1 MILHCKI
8 GKRSS
13 IFMLKDVV
21 YSARD
26 KSADLCRNAP
36 GTEAGLPLGQNSSF
50 LAAVTEA
57 NVAPSKAWGLWAGDR
72 SLSPA
77 DGALTIGGYDPA
89 RVAGNFTTFPLGN
102 WTLQQPC
109 PLQVT
114 ISSIAYSQPN
124 GTSNLLTSENIVA
137 CIEPFQDHFTF
148 TPDVA
153 QNFETIT
160 GYNSTYAG
168 LTYPIDQAP
177 HGDLTVTL
185 SNNYTTVVPN
195 SEYVALMRGSDQLGH
210 YSITN
215 SSIVSTEI
223 AYNAQSD
230 PTTVQ
235 PILGGIYLTLNYLIV
250 DYESGQFHLAPAVQ
264 ANQPT
269 SSQAIK
275 AICTQTPTSSPTPP
289 SPPKSPSK
297 TGAIVG
303 GTVGGVAGLAIV
315 VGVLMLCYRRHRRH
329 QQHRMGEESTMAAS
343 DRVAQWSPSVQSPT
357 LSEKEAPSWPSE
369 LPLVRSPF
377 LRSPWHFTDNSA
389 TASPSLLQSTRCQ
402 GVRGWIWCLVR

>member
-1 MILHCKI
+1 M
-8 GKRSS
+8 
-13 IFMLKDVV
+13 
-21 YSARD
+21 
-26 KSADLCRNAP
+26 
-36 GTEAGLPLGQNSSF
+36 
-50 LAAVTEA
+50 TEA
-57 NVAPSKAWGLWAGDR
+57 NVAPSKAWGLWVGDR

-89 RVAGNFTTFPLGN
+89 RVAGTFTTFPLGN

-114 ISSIAYSQPN
+114 ISSIAYNQLN

-148 TPDVA
+148 TPDVVQKFA
-153 QNFETIT
+153 KIT
-160 GYNSTYAG
+160 GCNTSYAG
-168 LTYPIDQAP
+168 LTYPIGQAP
-177 HGDLTVTL
+177 DGDLTITL
-185 SNNYTTVVPN
+185 DNNYTTIIPN
-195 SEYVALMRGSDQLGH
+195 SEFVALKRGSDQLGH
-210 YSITN
+210 YAITN
-215 SSIVSTEI
+215 SSIVETEI

-250 DYESGQFHLAPAVQ
+250 DYESGQFQLAPAVQ

-275 AICTQTPTSSPTPP
+275 AICTQTPTSSP
-289 SPPKSPSK
+289 SK
-297 TGAIVG
+297 TGAIAG
-303 GTVGGVAGLAIV
+303 GTVGGVAGLAIIL
-315 VGVLMLCYRRHRRH
+315 GVLILLYRHLRHRHRQH
-329 QQHRMGEESTMAAS
+329 QTAEESTIAAS

-369 LPLVRSPF
+369 LPLV
-377 LRSPWHFTDNSA
+377 
-389 TASPSLLQSTRCQ
+389 
-402 GVRGWIWCLVR
+402 